1 MLTSSELKKIPIFAC
16 LNDASLVWLTQQAA
30 NLHLEPG
37 EYLIHE
43 GEPTP
48 FFVVMEGTT
57 EVLKDVMGRQTEVS
71 EHNPGDFFGELAILM
86 ASAAPAS
93 VRAKTACHLARLDPQ
108 YLQELIRRS
117 PECSALILQ
126 TLNERVQAV
135 QKYMLNLPSTRVKV
149 VGSKFDGDCR
159 EIRNFLSMNR
169 IPYEWVDCD
178 RSALASADPGC
189 DVAGLSVVVDGSFCV
204 SHPPTVRKVADA
216 LGFQTAPQ
224 HQNYDVVI
232 IGGGPAGLAAAVYG
246 ASEGLSVLLVERR
259 APGGQAGTSSRI
271 ENYLGFPNGISGDDL
286 SQRAFRQAVK
296 FGAEVV
302 LTREVQE
309 IIPQPN
315 GAYTIGLDGGDRVD
329 TKTIILATGVDWR
342 RLEAEGVDRFI
353 GRGVLYGAARV
364 EAPTVA
370 GKRVFIIGGGNSA
383 GQAALFFANY
393 ASSVTML
400 VRGEDLKSSMSQYL
414 IDQIALV
421 PGIRV
426 ETETQVV
433 SADGSDCLKTIH
445 TRKNGEPVILR
456 DADALFVMIGANAVT
471 KWLPPQLQRE
481 NGYVRTGREVS
492 DWLGWAADRAPFL
505 LETNLPGFF
514 CVGDVRFNSIKRVS
528 SSVGEGSMA
537 IAFVHQY
544 LSCCSNRSNRDVATK
559 PRS

>member
-1 MLTSSELKKIPIFAC
+1 MLTSSELKKIPIFSC
-16 LNDASLVWLTQQAA
+16 LNDANLLWLSQQAA
-30 NLHLEPG
+30 DLHLEPG

-57 EVLKDVMGRQTEVS
+57 EVLKDVMGRRTEVS
-71 EHNPGDFFGELAILM
+71 EHNRGDFFGELAILM
-86 ASAAPAS
+86 ATSAPAS

-108 YLQELIRRS
+108 HLQELIRRS
-117 PECSALILQ
+117 PECSAVILQ
-126 TLNERVQAV
+126 TLNERVQVV
-135 QKYMLNLPSTRVKV
+135 QKYMLSLPSSRVQI
-149 VGSKFDGDCR
+149 VGSKFDDDCR
-159 EIRNFLSMNR
+159 EIRTFLSMNG
-169 IPYEWVDCD
+169 IPYEWVDRD
-178 RSALASADPGC
+178 WSTQLPSANPASY
-189 DVAGLSVVVDGSFCV
+189 VAELSVVVEGSSCV
-204 SHPPTVRKVADA
+204 GHPPTVRKVAEA
-216 LGFQTAPQ
+216 LGFQTAPH
-224 HQNYDVVI
+224 HQDYDVVI

-246 ASEGLSVLLVERR
+246 ASEGLSVLLVERE

-309 IIPQPN
+309 IIPHPD
-315 GAYTIGLDGGDRVD
+315 GAYAIGLDGSDRVA
-329 TKTIILATGVDWR
+329 TKTVILATGVAWR
-342 RLEAEGVDRFI
+342 RLEADGVDRFI
-353 GRGVLYGAARV
+353 GRGILYGAART

-383 GQAALFFANY
+383 GQAALFFADY

-400 VRGEDLKSSMSQYL
+400 VRGEDLRRSMSQYL

-433 SADGSDCLKTIH
+433 SAGGTDCLKAIE
-445 TRKNGEPVILR
+445 TRKKGNPVIR
-456 DADALFVMIGANAVT
+456 RVADALFVMIGADAVT
-471 KWLPPQLQRE
+471 HWLPPQLQRE

-492 DWLGWAADRAPFL
+492 DQPSWVADRAPFL

-514 CVGDVRFNSIKRVS
+514 CVGDVRYNSIKRVS

-537 IAFVHQY
+537 VAFVHQY
-544 LSCCSNRSNRDVATK
+544 LSLMAL
-559 PRS
+559 PFPE

>member
-1 MLTSSELKKIPIFAC
+1 MLRSAELKKIPVFGC
-16 LNDASLVWLTQQAA
+16 LDDENLLWLSQQAA
-30 NLHLEPG
+30 DVHLKPG

-43 GEPTP
+43 GEPTS
-48 FFVVMEGTT
+48 FFVLMEGTT

-71 EHNPGDFFGELAILM
+71 EHKQGDFFGELPILM
-86 ASAAPAS
+86 ATAAPAS

-108 YLQELIRRS
+108 HLQELIRRS
-117 PECSALILQ
+117 PKCSAVILQ
-126 TLNERVQAV
+126 TLNERVQVV
-135 QKYMLNLPSTRVKV
+135 QKYMLNLPSTRVQI

-159 EIRNFLSMNR
+159 EIRTFLSMNR
-169 IPYEWVDCD
+169 IPYEWVDRD
-178 RSALASADPGC
+178 RNPQLASAEPAC
-189 DVAGLSVVVDGSFCV
+189 DIAGLSVVIDESSCV
-204 SHPPTVRKVADA
+204 SYPPTVRKVAEA
-216 LGFQTAPQ
+216 LGFQTNPHRQ
-224 HQNYDVVI
+224 SYDVVI

-246 ASEGLSVLLVERR
+246 ASEGLCVLLVERN

-309 IIPQPN
+309 VIPQCN
-315 GAYTIGLDGGDRVD
+315 GMYTIGLDGGDRVD
-329 TKTIILATGVDWR
+329 TKTVILATGIDWR
-342 RLEAEGVDRFI
+342 RLQANGVDRFI
-353 GRGVLYGAARV
+353 GRGVLYGAART

-400 VRGEDLKSSMSQYL
+400 IRGEDLKRSMSQYL

-421 PGIRV
+421 TCIRV
-426 ETETQVV
+426 ETRTRVV
-433 SADGSDCLKTIH
+433 SADGTDCLKTIG
-445 TRKNGEPVILR
+445 TRKDGEPVIR
-456 DADALFVMIGANAVT
+456 RAADALFVMIGADAVSH
-471 KWLPPQLQRE
+471 WLPPQLQRQQ
-481 NGYVRTGREVS
+481 GYVLTGREVS
-492 DWLGWAADRAPFL
+492 DQPGWAADRAPFL
-505 LETNLPGFF
+505 LETSLPGFF
-514 CVGDVRFNSIKRVS
+514 CVGDVRYNSIKRVS

-544 LSCCSNRSNRDVATK
+544 LSCCSS
-559 PRS
+559 